1 MKEVNIM
8 LELVTICPHPPLII
22 PEVGQGEL
30 HKVEKTVQAME
41 ELAQVVK
48 NIEPE
53 IVIFITPHGPV
64 FQDAITIS
72 HPAKLRGSL
81 SRFGVP
87 LSLEREFPNDFSQ
100 KLLENSRKIKAMV
113 AELDESDA
121 KNYGLDLQ
129 LDHGILVPLYYLN
142 QAGVKAPILPVN
154 MGLLPL
160 EELYEFGII
169 LRETIEVENIKAVLV
184 ISGDLSH
191 RLTPEA
197 PAGFDPQ
204 GKVFDEILVQAI
216 SEGDVIRVLS
226 IDNELVNKAG
236 ECGLRPI
243 IMGLGVFDGYEIK
256 TKIYSYE
263 GPFGVG
269 YLVAELESGQVMETR
284 KLQGKIQDLE
294 LEKIKEAQA
303 KESWPVKWAREN
315 LESYLEKGD
324 LLPVPDKVPEEFKR
338 SAGVFVSLKK
348 QGQLRGCIGTIN
360 PTRETIIAEIQ
371 ANVLKAALEDPR
383 FEPVDKDEL
392 VRLSYSVDILEK
404 PEKVRSI
411 EELDPQTY
419 GVIVRKGYRQGLLLP
434 MLEGIETIEEQ
445 LAIAKQ
451 KAGIALDEEV
461 ELEKFKVTRYL

>member
-1 MKEVNIM
+1 M

-204 GKVFDEILVQAI
+204 GKVFDEILVQK
-216 SEGDVIRVLS
+216 DLH
-226 IDNELVNKAG
+226 
-236 ECGLRPI
+236 
-243 IMGLGVFDGYEIK
+243 
-256 TKIYSYE
+256 
-263 GPFGVG
+263 
-269 YLVAELESGQVMETR
+269 R
-284 KLQGKIQDLE
+284 KK
-294 LEKIKEAQA
+294 
-303 KESWPVKWAREN
+303 
-315 LESYLEKGD
+315 Y
-324 LLPVPDKVPEEFKR
+324 
-338 SAGVFVSLKK
+338 
-348 QGQLRGCIGTIN
+348 
-360 PTRETIIAEIQ
+360 
-371 ANVLKAALEDPR
+371 
-383 FEPVDKDEL
+383 
-392 VRLSYSVDILEK
+392 
-404 PEKVRSI
+404 
-411 EELDPQTY
+411 
-419 GVIVRKGYRQGLLLP
+419 
-434 MLEGIETIEEQ
+434 
-445 LAIAKQ
+445 
-451 KAGIALDEEV
+451 
-461 ELEKFKVTRYL
+461 